1 MYDNKEKKQFFRGHM
16 KRRIKAC
23 VCAAFFAASAFVF
36 AGCSIQNM
44 EPERI
49 RDVEYTVVDKD
60 EVPEEFKARIEEEK
74 EEPMKL
80 FYADGRYLYAARGYG
95 EQKTSGYSVRVTDCF
110 EGEEGV
116 YIETSLL
123 GPDKGEEIRKSA
135 ACPYVV
141 VKMEYIDKQI
151 IFQ

>member
-1 MYDNKEKKQFFRGHM
+1 M

-60 EVPEEFKARIEEEK
+60 EVPEEFKARIKEEK

>member
-1 MYDNKEKKQFFRGHM
+1 M
-16 KRRIKAC
+16 
-23 VCAAFFAASAFVF
+23 
-36 AGCSIQNM
+36 
-44 EPERI
+44 
-49 RDVEYTVVDKD
+49 
-60 EVPEEFKARIEEEK
+60 
-74 EEPMKL
+74 
-80 FYADGRYLYAARGYG
+80 
-95 EQKTSGYSVRVTDCF
+95 TDCF

>member
-1 MYDNKEKKQFFRGHM
+1 MCLCRFFCRV
-16 KRRIKAC
+16 C
-23 VCAAFFAASAFVF
+23 VCLRRVQHTEHG
-36 AGCSIQNM
+36 AGEDPGCGI
-44 EPERI
+44 
-49 RDVEYTVVDKD
+49 Y
-60 EVPEEFKARIEEEK
+60 EEEK
-74 EEPMKL
+74 DEPMKL
-80 FYADGRYLYAARGYG
+80 FYADGGYLYAARGYG

>member
-1 MYDNKEKKQFFRGHM
+1 
-16 KRRIKAC
+16 
-23 VCAAFFAASAFVF
+23 
-36 AGCSIQNM
+36 
-44 EPERI
+44 
-49 RDVEYTVVDKD
+49 
-60 EVPEEFKARIEEEK
+60 
-74 EEPMKL
+74 MKL
-80 FYADGRYLYAARGYG
+80 FYADGGYLYAARGYG
-95 EQKTSGYSVRVTDCF
+95 EQKTSGYSVRVTECF

>member
-1 MYDNKEKKQFFRGHM
+1 ML
-16 KRRIKAC
+16 
-23 VCAAFFAASAFVF
+23 SLT
-36 AGCSIQNM
+36 SQNRFGTLA
-44 EPERI
+44 PLPAP
-49 RDVEYTVVDKD
+49 
-60 EVPEEFKARIEEEK
+60 EVPDFASMMMVAGSTS
-74 EEPMKL
+74 PS
-80 FYADGRYLYAARGYG
+80 F
-95 EQKTSGYSVRVTDCF
+95 TSGYSVRVTDCF